1 MLMDSKD
8 RKCSFCGENKI
19 SKYWVFKESAY
30 CSYRC
35 YAIGNA
41 KLLLILSLFF
51 GILFIGSMT
60 GLAIAGI
67 SPAIHVPFVIAMVFG
82 PIPGLLTSILGFIYK
97 KQDRKATEV
106 ADMENQ

>member
-1 MLMDSKD
+1 MDLKD
-8 RKCSFCGENKI
+8 RNCSFCGENKV
-19 SKYWVFKESAY
+19 SEYWIFKESAY

-51 GILFIGSMT
+51 GTLFAGSMT

-67 SPAIHVPFVIAMVFG
+67 PPAIHVPFVIAMVFG
-82 PIPGLLTSILGFIYK
+82 PMPGIVTSILGYIYK
-97 KQDRKATEV
+97 KQDRDA
-106 ADMENQ
+106 AENAENEA